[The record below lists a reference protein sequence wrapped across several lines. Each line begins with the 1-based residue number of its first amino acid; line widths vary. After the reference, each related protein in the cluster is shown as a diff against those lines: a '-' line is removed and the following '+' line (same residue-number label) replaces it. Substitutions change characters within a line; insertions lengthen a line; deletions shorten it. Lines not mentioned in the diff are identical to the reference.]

1 MRKHLSTIIL
11 IVILIAGLSLLLY
24 PTVSDYWNSFHQSRA
39 ISTYTEQVEQIDTGE
54 QEAALARARA
64 YNAELWNKSNRYEFS
79 EAEEEEYE
87 NLLNISDTSM
97 IGYIEIPSINCRL
110 PIYHGMSQEV
120 LQTGVGH
127 MKGSSL
133 PVGGLGTHSVLTAHR
148 GLPSAT
154 LFTNLDKMEE
164 GDYFVLHV
172 LGETMTYEIDQIHIV
187 LPDDVDDLELEKGK
201 DYCTL
206 VTCTPYGVNSHR
218 LLLRGHRTENQAAQL
233 VQEDAKQIN
242 STMVSLIIA
251 GTILLILFIGTLI
264 RYRK

>member
-120 LQTGVGH
+120 LQTGAVG
-127 MKGSSL
+127 
-133 PVGGLGTHSVLTAHR
+133 
-148 GLPSAT
+148 
-154 LFTNLDKMEE
+154 NLI
-164 GDYFVLHV
+164 
-172 LGETMTYEIDQIHIV
+172 YES
-187 LPDDVDDLELEKGK
+187 G
-201 DYCTL
+201 
-206 VTCTPYGVNSHR
+206 
-218 LLLRGHRTENQAAQL
+218 
-233 VQEDAKQIN
+233 
-242 STMVSLIIA
+242 
-251 GTILLILFIGTLI
+251 
-264 RYRK
+264 